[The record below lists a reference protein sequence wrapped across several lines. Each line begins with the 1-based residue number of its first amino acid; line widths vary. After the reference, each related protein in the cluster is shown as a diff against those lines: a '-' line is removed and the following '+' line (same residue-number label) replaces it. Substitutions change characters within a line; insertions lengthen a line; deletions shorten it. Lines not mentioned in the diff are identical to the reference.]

1 MMLVLNFAEATKT
14 RERWKKKKK
23 KKKKK
28 KHGNQTNYKI
38 DRE

>member
-1 MMLVLNFAEATKT
+1 MMLVLDFAEATKT
-14 RERWKKKKK
+14 RERWKKKT
-23 KKKKK
+23 KKK